1 MFQNPDMRACSSQ
14 FEDQVYS
21 IIIIYIFVII
31 ILFIIF
37 RIFHDYAFFKCI
49 FGVFLVHTNKLGMWT
64 SELAFMLFL
73 FQAVSIGS
81 VCSKPSQSENPV
93 TL

>member
-1 MFQNPDMRACSSQ
+1 MTMHFLN
-14 FEDQVYS
+14 
-21 IIIIYIFVII
+21 
-31 ILFIIF
+31 
-37 RIFHDYAFFKCI
+37 
-49 FGVFLVHTNKLGMWT
+49 VFLVHTNKLGMWT